1 MSTNTELGNPE
12 NQPNNT
18 QKEFKIKL
26 EERHIAALAYLFF
39 AIPLVFTPKTKFTIY
54 HANQS
59 LWLLILS
66 FVAFNFFSLLSLFSF
81 CTLPILLLIIII
93 FVLFGVV
100 NALNNKMIPLP
111 GFERLPTILKD

>member
-1 MSTNTELGNPE
+1 MSTNAELGNPQ
-12 NQPNNT
+12 NQANNT

-66 FVAFNFFSLLSLFSF
+66 FVGFSFLSLLSLFSF
-81 CTLPILLLIIII
+81 CTLPILLLIII
-93 FVLFGVV
+93 FVLLGVV